1 MPAKP
6 ANPSRRS
13 VARAGAWSAPV
24 LAVAAA
30 APVAAA
36 SPDPAVGAVSAT
48 KGRKSVTLSMTVT
61 NADPNSTL
69 TVTAITGGGTGAS
82 TWQLPVSAAIGANGA
97 VAIVPRNNNASGTY
111 TASYVINP
119 GGHTG
124 TFVFTV

>member
-1 MPAKP
+1 MPATP

-13 VARAGAWSAPV
+13 VARAGAWRAPGH
-24 LAVAAA
+24 AVAAA

-48 KGRKSVTLSMTVT
+48 KGSKSVTLSMTVT

-97 VAIVPRNNNASGTY
+97 VAIVPRNNNAGGTY

>member
-1 MPAKP
+1 MPATP

-48 KGRKSVTLSMTVT
+48 KGSKSVTLSMTVT

-82 TWQLPVSAAIGANGA
+82 TWQLPVSAAIGADGA
-97 VAIVPRNNNASGTY
+97 VAIVPRNNNAGGTY

>member
-1 MPAKP
+1 MPATP

-36 SPDPAVGAVSAT
+36 SPDPAVGAVSAS
-48 KGRKSVTLSMTVT
+48 KGSKSVTLSMTVT

-82 TWQLPVSAAIGANGA
+82 TWRLPVSAAIGANGA
-97 VAIVPRNNNASGTY
+97 VAIVPRNNNAGGTY

>member
-1 MPAKP
+1 MPATP

-36 SPDPAVGAVSAT
+36 SPDRAVGAVSAT
-48 KGRKSVTLSMTVT
+48 KGSKSVTLSMTVT

-69 TVTAITGGGTGAS
+69 TVTTITGGGTGAS

-97 VAIVPRNNNASGTY
+97 VAIVPRNNNAGGTY

>member
-1 MPAKP
+1 MPATP

-48 KGRKSVTLSMTVT
+48 KGSKSVTLSMTVT

-69 TVTAITGGGTGAS
+69 TVTTITGGGTGAS

-97 VAIVPRNNNASGTY
+97 VAIVPRNNNAGGTY

>member
-1 MPAKP
+1 MPATP

-48 KGRKSVTLSMTVT
+48 KGSKSVTLSMTVT

-69 TVTAITGGGTGAS
+69 TVTTITGGGTGAS
-82 TWQLPVSAAIGANGA
+82 TWQLPVSAAIGADGA
-97 VAIVPRNNNASGTY
+97 VAIVPRNNNAGGTY

>member
-1 MPAKP
+1 MPATP

-48 KGRKSVTLSMTVT
+48 KGSKSVTLSMTVT

-97 VAIVPRNNNASGTY
+97 VAIVPRNNNAGGTY

>member
-1 MPAKP
+1 MPATP
-6 ANPSRRS
+6 VNPSRRS

-36 SPDPAVGAVSAT
+36 SPDPAVGGVSAT
-48 KGRKSVTLSMTVT
+48 KGSKSVTLSMTVT

-97 VAIVPRNNNASGTY
+97 VAIVPRNNNAGGTY

>member
-1 MPAKP
+1 MPATP

-36 SPDPAVGAVSAT
+36 SHDPAVGAVSAT
-48 KGRKSVTLSMTVT
+48 KGSKSVTLSMTVT

-97 VAIVPRNNNASGTY
+97 VAIVPRNNNAGGTY

>member
-1 MPAKP
+1 MPATP

-48 KGRKSVTLSMTVT
+48 KGSKSVTLSMTVT

-69 TVTAITGGGTGAS
+69 TVTAITGGGTSAS

-97 VAIVPRNNNASGTY
+97 VAIVPRNNNAGGTY